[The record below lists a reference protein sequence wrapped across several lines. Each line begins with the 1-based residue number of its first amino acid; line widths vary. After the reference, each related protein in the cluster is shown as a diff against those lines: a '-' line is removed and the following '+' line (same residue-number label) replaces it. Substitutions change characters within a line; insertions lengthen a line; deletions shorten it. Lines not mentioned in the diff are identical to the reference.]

1 MEASGIGGG
10 AEGASE
16 ATQTGSETA
25 EQAPSRDYGQD
36 IDRLSQTM
44 EQFGSQFS
52 EFLQSQQQPEEP
64 EGEGEQDFDF
74 DEYLPPEGEQLTAE
88 GLQQMIQA
96 QAEHIADQK
105 LKPLQEQWTQA
116 QRDRQEQQRAS
127 EADSLEQKYPELQEE
142 QYQDQILDMAMSKSQ
157 ELASRLGDP
166 KLAELWREPSFLETI
181 HLAEKARS
189 AAENEVPAGSGNG
202 LMLEGGGSLSPSGA
216 GRSDN
221 DIGDAIVKA
230 RR

>member
-10 AEGASE
+10 AEGVSE
-16 ATQTGSETA
+16 ATQTGSEA
-25 EQAPSRDYGQD
+25 VEQAPARDYGQD

-64 EGEGEQDFDF
+64 EGE
-74 DEYLPPEGEQLTAE
+74 PEPEFNPEDYYEGDTLTAE
-88 GLQQMIQA
+88 GLQQMIDSRA
-96 QAEHIADQK
+96 QQIAQEQ
-105 LKPLQEQWTQA
+105 LQPLQEQWTRA
-116 QRDRQEQQRAS
+116 QLDQQEQQRAQ
-127 EADSLEQKYPELQEE
+127 EADSLEERYPELKDE
-142 QYQDQILDMAMSKSQ
+142 QYQDQILDMAMSKAQ
-157 ELASRLGDP
+157 ELARRLDDP
-166 KLAELWREPSFLETI
+166 KLTNLWREPSFLETI

-202 LMLEGGGSLSPSGA
+202 LMLEGGGSLSPSGT
-216 GRSDN
+216 GRSAD